1 MAPKDI
7 FTMSNRE
14 LQRLELVERVLKDKL
29 TQVAAAEYLRLSTRQ
44 VNLIVIRVREEGK
57 GGVIHRLRG
66 RESNRKLTD
75 KLRERVLKLY
85 EDNYKGFGPL
95 LASEKLEE
103 LNHIK
108 LSAETLRKW
117 LIADGKWEKS
127 RKGRKH
133 RQRRERK
140 GRLGEMVQMDGSHH
154 DWLEGRG
161 PKLVIMGYIDDATGK
176 VYGQFYEYEG
186 TIPAMDSFKRYV
198 REYGLPVSVYLDKHS
213 TYKSWAK
220 LTLAEELEG
229 TEKHSQFGRALAELG
244 VELIFANFPQA
255 KGRVER
261 LFETL
266 QDRLIKEMRLKGIR
280 TLAEANEF
288 LEWYLPVFNKRF
300 NVIAREEGDLHR
312 DVPKGISLERSLR
325 IKDKRVVQNDFTISY
340 EGKVYQIYSKVNT
353 KRVSIEE
360 RLDKTICLY
369 DGDRRLAYKEIPFR
383 PKRYWQKEETGD
395 EKASMPRIPPRD
407 HPWRQYKNKFPAAT
421 TLATNSNY

>member
-1 MAPKDI
+1 MEPKDI

-14 LQRLELVERVLKDKL
+14 LQRLELVERVLREELK
-29 TQVAAAEYLRLSTRQ
+29 QVDAAEYLDLSTRQ
-44 VNLIVIRVREEGK
+44 INRIVNRVREEGK

-66 RESNRKLTD
+66 RESNRKIPD
-75 KLRERVLKLY
+75 KLRERVLRLY
-85 EDNYKGFGPL
+85 EDKYKGFGPL

-103 LNHIK
+103 LDKIK
-108 LSAETLRKW
+108 LSDETLRKW
-117 LIADGKWEKS
+117 LIADGKWEKN

-140 GRLGEMVQMDGSHH
+140 AQLGEMVQMDGSHH

-161 PKLVIMGYIDDATGK
+161 PELVLMGYIDDATGK

-198 REYGLPVSVYLDKHS
+198 RKHGLPVSVYLDKHS

-229 TEKHSQFGRALAELG
+229 KEKKSQFGRALAELG
-244 VELIFANFPQA
+244 VKLIFADSPQA

-266 QDRLIKEMRLKGIR
+266 QDRLIKEMRLKGIS
-280 TLAEANEF
+280 TLEGANSF
-288 LEWYLPVFNKRF
+288 LEGYLPVFNKRF
-300 NVIAREEGDLHR
+300 NVIAREKGDMHR
-312 DVPKGISLERSLR
+312 EVPKGISLERVLR
-325 IKDKRVVQNDFTISY
+325 IKDTRVVQNDFTISY
-340 EGKVYQIYSKVNT
+340 EGKVYQIYSKVNA
-353 KRVSIEE
+353 KQVSTEQ
-360 RLDKTICLY
+360 RLDNTLCLY
-369 DGDRRLAYKEIPFR
+369 DGDRRLRYKEISFR
-383 PKRYWQKEETGD
+383 PKRYWQKTETGD
-395 EKASMPRIPPRD
+395 GKSGKQWVPPRD

-421 TLATNSNY
+421 TLTTNTNY